1 MILHRVTVFGVYEP
15 IKFWM
20 TEEQVRYFRGYLIGS
35 NESLT
40 ISRSNYEILTGV
52 TE

>member
-1 MILHRVTVFGVYEP
+1 MILHRVTVFDVYEP

-20 TEEQVRYFRGYLIGS
+20 TEEQVEYYRTYLIGS
-35 NESLT
+35 AVNLT

-52 TE
+52 NK